1 MPTIAELLER
11 IKASGGTPS
20 IDPGIDLRLSGTS
33 VNTDPGIDWRP
44 AGEYRNIDPGI
55 DLRSSSGG
63 MRWPFTQP
71 RAETLPSLPFVQPRA
86 ETVPSLPFVE
96 TQQRGLSQFMDK
108 RPATIRTEP
117 RPKGWVPWDTQPYRI
132 TGKSTGDI
140 RDVMNPMKGGSWW
153 KTSNLRKWRQRN
165 R

>member
-55 DLRSSSGG
+55 DLRSSSGD
-63 MRWPFTQP
+63 RSWPFQ
-71 RAETLPSLPFVQPRA
+71 LPTTTDP
-86 ETVPSLPFVE
+86 
-96 TQQRGLSQFMDK
+96 SQFMDT
-108 RPATIRTEP
+108 RPALIHTEP
-117 RPKGWVPWDTQPYRI
+117 RPKGWVPWDTQPNRI
-132 TGKSTGDI
+132 KNWGEKKNI
-140 RDVMNPMKGGSWW
+140 RDFMRPLSAERDKKSWW
-153 KTSNLRKWRQRN
+153 KTSNLQNWRQRN